1 MVTSKATSVD
11 DYLAQVPEERR
22 DVLTAVRDLCR
33 GELPGFEEVMA
44 YGMPTYRRRGA
55 AEAEIAFASQKRYI
69 SVYLMRQDVRDA
81 FADRLAGQDMGK
93 GCLRFSRPE
102 KVDTDLLRDL
112 LRATAATD
120 GTVC

>member
-22 DVLTAVRDLCR
+22 EILTAVRELCR
-33 GELPGFEEVMA
+33 SELPGFEEVMA
-44 YGMPTYRRRGA
+44 YGMPAYRREGA
-55 AEAEIAFASQKRYI
+55 AEAEIAFAGQKRYI
-69 SVYLMRQDVRDA
+69 SFYLMRQDVRDA

-102 KVDTDLLRDL
+102 KVDTGLLRDL
-112 LRATAATD
+112 LRGTAAT
-120 GTVC
+120 GGPVC